1 MKQRLL
7 IYLAIFLFFITLY
20 QYVSTKNYVESAD
33 KRMMKYRAEIEQLT
47 KELDSLKQL
56 QKVN

>member
-7 IYLAIFLFFITLY
+7 IYLTIFLFFIELY
-20 QYVSTKNYVESAD
+20 QYMSTKNYVESAD
-33 KRMMKYRAEIEQLT
+33 KRMAKYRAEIEQLT

-56 QKVN
+56 QK

>member
-7 IYLAIFLFFITLY
+7 IYLTIFLFFIALY
-20 QYVSTKNYVESAD
+20 QYMSTKNYVESAD
-33 KRMMKYRAEIEQLT
+33 KRMMTYRAEIEQLT

>member
-7 IYLAIFLFFITLY
+7 IYLTIFLFFIALY
-20 QYVSTKNYVESAD
+20 QYMSTKNYVESAD

>member
-33 KRMMKYRAEIEQLT
+33 KRMAKYRAEIEQLT

-56 QKVN
+56 KK

>member
-56 QKVN
+56 KK

>member
-7 IYLAIFLFFITLY
+7 IYIAIFMFFIAIY

-33 KRMMKYRAEIEQLT
+33 KRMMKYRAEIELLT

-56 QKVN
+56 HKAN

>member
-7 IYLAIFLFFITLY
+7 IYIIIFLFFIALY
-20 QYVSTKNYVESAD
+20 QFVSTKNYVESAD
-33 KRMMKYRAEIEQLT
+33 NRMAKYRAEIEQLT

-56 QKVN
+56 QKVD